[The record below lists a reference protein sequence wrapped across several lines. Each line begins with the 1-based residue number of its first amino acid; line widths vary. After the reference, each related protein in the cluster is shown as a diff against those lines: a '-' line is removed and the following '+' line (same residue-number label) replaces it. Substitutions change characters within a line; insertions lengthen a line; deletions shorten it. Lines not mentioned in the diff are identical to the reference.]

1 MPDRTSQRIQ
11 LRSGRWLGYAEYGDP
26 AGRPVFYFQG
36 LPGSRLAHPDQEVT
50 TQLGARLILIDRPGF
65 GLSDFQP
72 RRALLDWPRDVEE
85 VADRLGTGRF
95 AVIGISGGGPYAL
108 ACAYAIPHRL
118 TAAAVVAGVAP
129 LYAPG
134 AVQQMPL
141 SRRLGVALAR
151 RAPWALRPILALGGN
166 PRRSPERF
174 LRRFSAGMCPADQA
188 VLAAPYLRAMFLR
201 SYAEAARSGVRGM
214 AWELRL
220 FARPW
225 GFRLEDISMPV
236 YLWHGE
242 QDRTTPISMA
252 RCVAQTLPRC
262 RPVFLPDQGHLFL
275 FDPERWREILSTLL
289 EN

>member
-1 MPDRTSQRIQ
+1 MPDRTSQRLQ
-11 LRSGRWLGYAEYGDP
+11 LRGGRWLGYAEYGDP

-36 LPGSRLAHPDQEVT
+36 FPGSRLSHPDEDVT
-50 TQLGARLILIDRPGF
+50 AQLDARLIVIDRPGF

-72 RRALLDWPRDVEE
+72 GRTLLDWPQDVVE
-85 VADRLGTGRF
+85 VADQLGIERLPI
-95 AVIGISGGGPYAL
+95 VGISGGGPYVL
-108 ACAYAIPHRL
+108 ACAHAIPQRL
-118 TAAAVVAGVAP
+118 TAAAAVAGAAP
-129 LYAPG
+129 FYVQDATREMTALRQLG
-134 AVQQMPL
+134 A
-141 SRRLGVALAR
+141 ALAR
-151 RAPWALRPILALGGN
+151 RAPWLLRPLLALGGN

-188 VLAAPYLRAMFLR
+188 ILAVPHIRAMFLR

-236 YLWHGE
+236 HLWHGG
-242 QDRTTPISMA
+242 QDHTTPPNMA

-262 RPVFLPDQGHLFL
+262 HPVFLPDQGHLFL

-289 EN
+289 ES